1 MTDER
6 PNIITDE
13 QLQRSLD
20 WLREAASSAAKARA
34 ERLYMEEWLP
44 ALRAQIASECIQAGD
59 SAAKA
64 DITARAS
71 EAYKKALL
79 AFKEAVEKDELFRW
93 RRSSA
98 DAVLS
103 AWQSTNANLR
113 AMGKLQ

>member
-1 MTDER
+1 MADER
-6 PNIITDE
+6 PNIISDE

-20 WLREAASSAAKARA
+20 WLRESASNAAKARA

-44 ALRAQIASECIQAGD
+44 ALRAQIAAECIEAGD

-71 EAYKKALL
+71 DAYKSALTTYRD
-79 AFKEAVEKDELFRW
+79 AVEKDELYRW

-113 AMGKLQ
+113 AMGKLI